1 MKLKHCTYGSLV
13 QDNQTKEIGMVVG
26 ITNNIV
32 SVLSEEQKD
41 PERAI
46 PLIQWQSGK
55 TSGIH
60 HENISPLS

>member
-1 MKLKHCTYGSLV
+1 MKLKHCTHGILV
-13 QDNQTKEIGMVVG
+13 QNNDTREIGMVVG

-60 HENISPLS
+60 HDNISPLN

>member
-32 SVLSEEQKD
+32 SVLSEEQRD

-55 TSGIH
+55 TRGIH
-60 HENISPLS
+60 HGNISLL